1 MADSNHIW
9 ELAYD
14 LGSLIADSPEVSEYK
29 TTKQIMDG
37 HPSIAPLLNKLR
49 DVQEEYNKLE
59 AYGGGPHLKG
69 LEESIQQLIEQLDA
83 FAEVAAFKQAAAKV
97 DELLGAV
104 TRLLGESIS
113 GKVNDEPVTQP
124 AKSGGG

>member
-1 MADSNHIW
+1 MADSNQIW

-14 LGSLIADSPEVSEYK
+14 LGAMIADSPEVSEYK
-29 TTKQIMDG
+29 RTQEIMEG
-37 HPSIAPLLNKLR
+37 HPSISPLLNKLR

-69 LEESIQQLIEQLDA
+69 LEESIQQIINELDG
-83 FAEVAAFKQAAAKV
+83 FSEVVAFKQAAAKV
-97 DELLGAV
+97 DELLGSV

-113 GKVNDEPVTQP
+113 GKVNDEPVPQP
-124 AKSGGG
+124 GTGGG